1 MPFSFNACK
10 FEVPTASSFRASA
23 EPSGDAPDLF
33 WRVVPPLT
41 CLQLQRDRGLPRCR
55 KAWHEVCAMG
65 STFDYSAFSP
75 SDADFLKKTA
85 TRVRKLIQRTT
96 PVLIEIGD
104 YLTNAKEK
112 MPHGQFGKFCLDE
125 VGIDL
130 RSAENYMKLAELAK
144 VYPPSLVSQLPAR
157 AGYKM
162 GEKSA
167 PAEIVAEIMT
177 EVSAGRAFTFREV
190 NSRLAAAKPAEALS
204 VASDVDGLADR
215 LLGALDMHDIGDLAL
230 LLRTATKP
238 MLTAFCERLQ
248 QGLEQR
254 QTTTVATCM
263 LPQNNL

>member
-1 MPFSFNACK
+1 MSDDSAILKPL
-10 FEVPTASSFRASA
+10 ASVQADRAA
-23 EPSGDAPDLF
+23 KDP
-33 WRVVPPLT
+33 W
-41 CLQLQRDRGLPRCR
+41 DR
-55 KAWHEVCAMG
+55 A
-65 STFDYSAFSP
+65 
-75 SDADFLKKTA
+75 
-85 TRVRKLIQRTT
+85 
-96 PVLIEIGD
+96 
-104 YLTNAKEK
+104 
-112 MPHGQFGKFCLDE
+112 
-125 VGIDL
+125 
-130 RSAENYMKLAELAK
+130 
-144 VYPPSLVSQLPAR
+144 
-157 AGYKM
+157 
-162 GEKSA
+162 
-167 PAEIVAEIMT
+167 AEIVAEIMT